1 MQPSPTLGG
10 DRGTKAAEYPRKNV
24 CEESELLGLC
34 RPGLPSGE
42 GDDVRLVI
50 ASRHVDEH
58 GRGAFHEAGK
68 QEPREGNRVAF

>member
-24 CEESELLGLC
+24 CEENELLGLC

-42 GDDVRLVI
+42 AVDLSRLLK
-50 ASRHVDEH
+50 ASSH
-58 GRGAFHEAGK
+58 AGK
-68 QEPREGNRVAF
+68 PSVGAQVECALSQSRECQ

>member
-10 DRGTKAAEYPRKNV
+10 DRGTKAAEYPVDNV

-42 GDDVRLVI
+42 AVDRRCFGFRLHDPK
-50 ASRHVDEH
+50 S
-58 GRGAFHEAGK
+58 GRGAF
-68 QEPREGNRVAF
+68 EGEQNPIASGARCV

>member
-24 CEESELLGLC
+24 CEERELLGLC

-42 GDDVRLVI
+42 AVDLSRLSS
-50 ASRHVDEH
+50 ASH
-58 GRGAFHEAGK
+58 AGK
-68 QEPREGNRVAF
+68 PSVGAQVECALSQSRECQ